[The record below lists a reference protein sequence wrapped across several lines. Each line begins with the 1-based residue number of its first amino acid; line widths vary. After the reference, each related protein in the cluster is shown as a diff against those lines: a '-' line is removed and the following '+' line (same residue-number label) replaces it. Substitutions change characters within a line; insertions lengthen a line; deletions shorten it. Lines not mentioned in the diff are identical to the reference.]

1 MINFK
6 FMPATI
12 EFWFFVYTHMIYFLE
27 QKLSFIF
34 RLYEV
39 HAGLMEFCNKPF

>member
-6 FMPATI
+6 FMPTTI
-12 EFWFFVYTHMIYFLE
+12 EFWFFVYTFDL
-27 QKLSFIF
+27 LLFSFIF

-39 HAGLMEFCNKPF
+39 HAGLAEVFNKPF